1 MYSTTILSTTTLNLG
16 NAWHCLKLNS
26 HGSHY
31 ETTLPKNHHP
41 KKASRRVK
49 AERRGLGFLA
59 LNRKILCNCYI
70 NFKRHFFKQRQE
82 RNIFK
87 FVTVID
93 NSVLLR
99 CIFAIMG
106 HNPTSHFLCTRWSA
120 GQNDYLNASH
130 QLLFLQ
136 PQNFV
141 YSLSDNSSWLNLNIK
156 LERKKPKT
164 SERLNTLTI

>member
-70 NFKRHFFKQRQE
+70 NFKRHFLNKGRRE
-82 RNIFK
+82 IFL
-87 FVTVID
+87 
-93 NSVLLR
+93 S
-99 CIFAIMG
+99 
-106 HNPTSHFLCTRWSA
+106 SWQWSTT
-120 GQNDYLNASH
+120 
-130 QLLFLQ
+130 
-136 PQNFV
+136 V
-141 YSLSDNSSWLNLNIK
+141 YSWDAYLLSWVTTQPPIFYVQDEVQDKMITWMHHINFSFYSHRILSI
-156 LERKKPKT
+156 RFQ
-164 SERLNTLTI
+164 TIQADWTWI